1 MSLANNT
8 YLQQG
13 KYRIL
18 SLLGQGGFGITYLA
32 EQVCLNRKVA
42 IKEFFIDEYCQREGE
57 STFVETITGY
67 SSQIVDIYKAKFI
80 KEAKII
86 SKLDHPNIVRI
97 HDIFEENNTAYIV
110 MEYLR
115 GGDLLERIP
124 ENGMDE
130 VQALKIIRQVCGA
143 LKYIHAQDILHL
155 DIKPKNILFRDSETA
170 VLIDFGISK
179 HYSKTDSGETSSTP
193 AGVSNGYAPLEQYDA
208 VGLKLFSPA
217 TDIYSLGATLFHMLT
232 GSRPPS
238 AAHILNNGVPQLPD
252 NVSSHIVNVVNK
264 AMACSVKQRIKDVN
278 EFTSLLDNR
287 QIHKRKTIRQN
298 YKKKVRAYVGIA
310 IVVVALI
317 GIIAIV
323 TSQNTGYVKALDD
336 GKEIVH
342 EIITEAEEIPGN
354 KPYID
359 LNHAPEGVYAV
370 DMNGMGVKIE
380 DADEECIAVAL
391 VEKVNSGTQRFWI
404 EKYQK
409 YDSKFDSFYWQ
420 TNGCEDLYLPN
431 YTFVNENDRYG
442 YLPKND
448 DGFSIYYKNPY
459 IPAAP
464 DEWYKGGALN
474 DFKGRWNSDCIIQN
488 LKGERSIG
496 SVRKAFNES
505 TENFGKR
512 DWYIPSCG
520 QLALIFLNMQEINKA
535 LEKIGGKQLTGNGY
549 WSSTEYN
556 KDMAW
561 YIGFQNGP
569 VSGYE
574 KSGKFRVRLIRD
586 IR

>member
-18 SLLGQGGFGITYLA
+18 DLLGQGGFGITYLA
-32 EQVCLNRKVA
+32 EQVNLNRPVA
-42 IKEFFIDEYCQREGE
+42 IKEFFIAEYCQRGGE

-67 SSQIVDIYKAKFI
+67 SSQIVEVYKAKFI

-110 MEYLR
+110 MEYLK
-115 GGDLLERIP
+115 GGNLLDRIP
-124 ENGMDE
+124 ENGMKE
-130 VQALKIIRQVCGA
+130 EHALDIIRQVCDA
-143 LKYIHAQDILHL
+143 LKYIHTQDILHL

-193 AGVSNGYAPLEQYDA
+193 AGVSDGYAPLEQYDA

-238 AAHILNNGVPQLPD
+238 AAQILNNGVPQLPD
-252 NVSSHIVNVVNK
+252 NVSSQVINVVNK
-264 AMACSVKQRIKDVN
+264 ALAYSVKQRIKDVK
-278 EFTSLLDNR
+278 EFTSLLNNG
-287 QIHKRKTIRQN
+287 QIHKRETIKRSL
-298 YKKKVRAYVGIA
+298 KKGWLYAGIA
-310 IVVVALI
+310 IVGIALI
-317 GIIAIV
+317 AIITILS
-323 TSQNTGYVKALDD
+323 SQKTGYVKALKDD
-336 GKEIVH
+336 KEIVH
-342 EIITEAEEIPGN
+342 EIITEPEDVPGN

-359 LNHAPEGVYAV
+359 LSRAPEGVYAV
-370 DMNGMGVKIE
+370 DKNGMGVEIE
-380 DADEECIAVAL
+380 DADEECVAVAL
-391 VEKVNSGTQRFWI
+391 VANVNSTVQRFWI

-420 TNGCEDLYLPN
+420 TNGYEDLYLKN
-431 YTFVNENDRYG
+431 YTLVNENDTYG
-442 YLPKND
+442 YLPHND
-448 DGFSIYYKNPY
+448 DGFTIYYKGPF
-459 IPAAP
+459 ISSTP
-464 DEWYKGGALN
+464 DEWYKGSALT
-474 DFKGRWNSDCIIQN
+474 DFNGRWNSDCIAQK
-488 LKGERSIG
+488 LVGERSIG
-496 SVRKAFNES
+496 SVRKTFNES
-505 TENFGKR
+505 KENFGKR

-549 WSSTEYN
+549 WSSTECS

-569 VSGYE
+569 VSAYE